1 MNLHDGLRRVERMK
15 SLDRPADAASGLAN
29 RVIDRRGLAQALR
42 GSWLGHPVH
51 PLLVTVPVG
60 TWTAAAVFD
69 MVFKDV
75 TTARRL
81 VAVGLAAAPPTAL
94 AGWADYTLLNR
105 RQQRVG
111 LVHAAS
117 NLVGVL
123 VLSLAYRA
131 YRRDRPRAARV
142 YTLLGLAAIGVGGA
156 LGGHLS
162 YAQGA
167 GVFRWQPARAATPGT
182 PRKYQRAA

>member
-1 MNLHDGLRRVERMK
+1 MK
-15 SLDRPADAASGLAN
+15 SLDRPADAAADLAD
-29 RVIDRRGLAQALR
+29 RVIDRRGLARALR
-42 GSWLGHPVH
+42 GSWLGHRVH

-60 TWTAAAVFD
+60 TWTASAVFD
-69 MVFKDV
+69 VLFKDV

-81 VAVGLAAAPPTAL
+81 VAVGLAMAPPTAL
-94 AGWADYTLLNR
+94 AGWADYPLLDR

-123 VLSLAYRA
+123 VFSLAYRA

-142 YTLLGLAAIGVGGA
+142 YTFLGLAAIGVGGA

-167 GVFRWQPARAATPGT
+167 GVFRWQPARAVTPGA
-182 PRKYQRAA
+182 PREFQHAA